1 MANGFDFKR
10 LRRQIVIYVVVQI
23 FLVALLVFMALN
35 FQGQFQAKGTPRIFI
50 NSIVATLVIQLMIF
64 YPLNK
69 FAAREAE
76 QEIAACKIN
85 LSPDEMKEQR
95 RKRLYGDFIK
105 AAIFIF
111 FLTFI
116 ARSPAATFVMS
127 TTFFT
132 FILTILTYFQC
143 FNFAAKRG
151 IRAKG

>member
-10 LRRQIVIYVVVQI
+10 LRRQLTIFTVVQL
-23 FLVALLVFMALN
+23 FLVALLVFMAVN
-35 FQGQFQAKGTPRIFI
+35 FQAQFQAKGMPQIFL
-50 NSIVATLVIQLMIF
+50 NSVLMTLVIQLIIF
-64 YPLNK
+64 YPLNR
-69 FAAREAE
+69 FASREAD
-76 QEIAACKIN
+76 QEIAACRIN
-85 LSPDEMKEQR
+85 LSVEEQKELR
-95 RKRLYGDFIK
+95 RKRLFGDFIK

-116 ARSPAATFVMS
+116 ARAPAATFVMS

-132 FILTILTYFQC
+132 FILTILAYFQC

>member
-10 LRRQIVIYVVVQI
+10 LRRQITIYAVVQVI
-23 FLVALLVFMALN
+23 LLVLLVFMAFN
-35 FQGQFQAKGTPRIFI
+35 FQATFQAKGMPQIFL
-50 NSIVATLVIQLMIF
+50 NSIVASLVIQLIIF

-76 QEIAACKIN
+76 QEIAACKISISVDELKN
-85 LSPDEMKEQR
+85 LR
-95 RKRLYGDFIK
+95 RKRIFGDFIK

-111 FLTFI
+111 FFTFI
-116 ARSPAATFVMS
+116 ARAPAATFVLS
-127 TTFFT
+127 TTFFS
-132 FILTILTYFQC
+132 FILIILTYFQC